1 MADLPIATLGRTGLK
16 VTRLGFGAMELRE
29 DDGARAVTDAHA
41 AYVLNAVLD
50 AGINFID
57 TSIDYGASEERIGK
71 AVSHRRD
78 EFVIATKCGC
88 PATPDAIR
96 SGQHVYTRQNIEA
109 GVDQSLRRLRTDY
122 LDIVQFHGSP
132 SKSVIEENDA
142 IQTLQGLQRR
152 GKVRFIASSSTLPNI
167 LDHMEM
173 GVFDAFQIP
182 YSALQR
188 EHENVIGGSA
198 ALGIGTVI
206 RGGVAKGDPSAS
218 GVPRIEAWRTFDRA
232 ALGELLDP
240 GESRTSFILRFTLS
254 HPDVHTT
261 IVGTQNL
268 RHLLENAAAAICGP
282 LPEDVYI
289 EAKRR
294 LDAAGET
301 AGE

>member
-16 VTRLGFGAMELRE
+16 VTRLGFGAMELRD

-78 EFVIATKCGC
+78 EFIVATKCGC
-88 PATPDAIR
+88 PTAPDAIR
-96 SGQHVYTRQNIEA
+96 SGQHVYTQENIEA
-109 GVDQSLRRLRTDY
+109 GVDQSLRRMRTDY

-142 IQTLQGLQRR
+142 IQTLQSLQRR

-188 EHENVIGGSA
+188 KHENVIRRSA
-198 ALGIGTVI
+198 ASGIGTVI
-206 RGGVAKGDPSAS
+206 RGGVAKGAPSAS
-218 GVPRIEAWRTFDRA
+218 GVPRLEVWRTFDRA

-268 RHLLENAAAAICGP
+268 RHLSENAAAAMHGP
-282 LPEDVYI
+282 LPEDVYV

-294 LDAAGET
+294 LEDAGET
-301 AGE
+301 TGE